1 MDYNLGYIGN
11 EIRNIRKE
19 KKLTQEELA
28 FAADLSVD
36 TIRRLES
43 GKVDIKLSSLLL
55 ILEELGLEFDIIFNS
70 FQGSIWSYIDDY
82 ITDLDYYMDEF
93 NYEKVE
99 ETLGEFEKVNK
110 DILPS
115 FYQKK
120 YSQYFKFYQSIIY
133 NTKGNSESFI
143 KGLNKAMVISHK
155 DFKIEKY
162 KNYNYTNFEYRILSA
177 MAHYYRENGDIGLS
191 YDILLF
197 IANNIGKNNNLYPR
211 VSYDISSSYSYEG
224 DVEKALEWNK
234 KSIDSSIRNND
245 TINLINSYYQ
255 RGDILFKE
263 KNPEFLSYLNKSM
276 DLCLLTNRPEL
287 KEKFNKLIYKDK

>member
-1 MDYNLGYIGN
+1 MDYNLDYIGN

-19 KKLTQEELA
+19 KKLTQEDLA

-43 GKVDIKLSSLLL
+43 GKVDIKLSSLLV
-55 ILEELGLEFDIIFNS
+55 ILEELGLEFDTIFNY

-110 DILPS
+110 DILPN

-120 YSQYFKFYQSIIY
+120 YSQYLKFYQSIIY
-133 NTKGNSESFI
+133 NPKRSSQSFI
-143 KGLNKAMVISHK
+143 KGLNEAMVISHK
-155 DFKIEKY
+155 DFKIKKY

-177 MAHYYRENGDIGLS
+177 MVPYYRENGDIGFS

-197 IANNIGKNNNLYPR
+197 ILNNIGENNNLYPKI
-211 VSYDISSSYSYEG
+211 SYNISRSYSNDG

-287 KEKFNKLIYKDK
+287 KEKFNKLIYRDK

>member
-1 MDYNLGYIGN
+1 MNYNLAYIGN
-11 EIRNIRKE
+11 EIRTIRKE
-19 KKLTQEELA
+19 KKLTQEDLA

-120 YSQYFKFYQSIIY
+120 YSQYFKFY
-133 NTKGNSESFI
+133 
-143 KGLNKAMVISHK
+143 
-155 DFKIEKY
+155 
-162 KNYNYTNFEYRILSA
+162 
-177 MAHYYRENGDIGLS
+177 
-191 YDILLF
+191 
-197 IANNIGKNNNLYPR
+197 
-211 VSYDISSSYSYEG
+211 
-224 DVEKALEWNK
+224 
-234 KSIDSSIRNND
+234 
-245 TINLINSYYQ
+245 
-255 RGDILFKE
+255 
-263 KNPEFLSYLNKSM
+263 
-276 DLCLLTNRPEL
+276 
-287 KEKFNKLIYKDK
+287 

>member
-1 MDYNLGYIGN
+1 MDYNLDYIGN

-99 ETLGEFEKVNK
+99 VTLGKFEEINK

-120 YSQYFKFYQSIIY
+120 YIQYFKFYQSII
-133 NTKGNSESFI
+133 
-143 KGLNKAMVISHK
+143 
-155 DFKIEKY
+155 
-162 KNYNYTNFEYRILSA
+162 
-177 MAHYYRENGDIGLS
+177 
-191 YDILLF
+191 
-197 IANNIGKNNNLYPR
+197 
-211 VSYDISSSYSYEG
+211 
-224 DVEKALEWNK
+224 
-234 KSIDSSIRNND
+234 
-245 TINLINSYYQ
+245 
-255 RGDILFKE
+255 
-263 KNPEFLSYLNKSM
+263 
-276 DLCLLTNRPEL
+276 
-287 KEKFNKLIYKDK
+287 

>member
-1 MDYNLGYIGN
+1 MDYNLAYIGN

-55 ILEELGLEFDIIFNS
+55 ILEELGLEFDTIFNS
-70 FQGSIWSYIDDY
+70 FQGSTWSYIDDY
-82 ITDLDYYMDEF
+82 ITDLDYYMGEF

-99 ETLGEFEKVNK
+99 ETLGEFEKINK
-110 DILPS
+110 DTLPN

-120 YSQYFKFYQSIIY
+120 YSQYLKFYQSIIY
-133 NTKGNSESFI
+133 NTKGSSESFI
-143 KGLNKAMVISHK
+143 KCLNKAMVISHK

-162 KNYNYTNFEYRILSA
+162 KTYNYTNFEYRILST

-197 IANNIGKNNNLYPR
+197 IANNIGENNNLYPR
-211 VSYDISSSYSYEG
+211 VSYDISRSYSYEG
-224 DVEKALEWNK
+224 DVEKSLEWNK

-255 RGDILFKE
+255 RGQILFKDE
-263 KNPEFLSYLNKSM
+263 NPNFLSYLNKSM

-287 KEKFNKLIYKDK
+287 KEKFNKLIYRYK